1 MSYRNDHDAAIARVD
16 ALTHELHQTQ
26 AERERLEA
34 EREQLQSEVK
44 HLRESPLRTKM
55 SRKRLAFTLLAILAG
70 VALET
75 FGHDHGHRRRD
86 TAPPPPPPARP
97 SLVPELQIPKFPT
110 PPSLTPDPTPASTTP
125 ASTTPASTTPA
136 SMTPASTTPASTNS
150 ASTNPARTTL
160 ASTKRVTP
168 PAAAKRADLY
178 DVHVV
183 AVCAANTQ
191 RALDGI
197 STLTDLR
204 PLRASCRKTIEA
216 VVRGGAISLEARQLL
231 TRWLELEDRLAP
243 SLAAYNTYILRDPTG
258 THYRAPAA
266 LRAEFDAVLRA
277 RSAVL
282 AAIPDAL
289 NQP

>member
-110 PPSLTPDPTPASTTP
+110 PPSLTPDPPPASTTP
-125 ASTTPASTTPA
+125 ASTTP
-136 SMTPASTTPASTNS
+136 

>member
-34 EREQLQSEVK
+34 EREQLQSEVR
-44 HLRESPLRTKM
+44 HLRESPLQTRM

-75 FGHDHGHRRRD
+75 FGHDHHRYR
-86 TAPPPPPPARP
+86 TAPPPPPPPARP

-110 PPSLTPDPTPASTTP
+110 PPSVIPDPTPASTKPASTTP
-125 ASTTPASTTPA
+125 ASTTPASTK
-136 SMTPASTTPASTNS
+136 PASTTS
-150 ASTNPARTTL
+150 ASTSPARSTL
-160 ASTKRVTP
+160 ASTKPVTP
-168 PAAAKRADLY
+168 PAAAQRADPY
-178 DVHVV
+178 DVHIV

-197 STLTDLR
+197 ATLTDLR
-204 PLRASCRKTIEA
+204 PLRASCRKTIES

-266 LRAEFDAVLRA
+266 LRAEFDAALRA

-282 AAIPDAL
+282 TAIPDAL